1 MTEYGLIGYPLGH
14 SFSRRFF
21 TEKFMREGIDAEYLN
36 FEIPDAGML
45 RDIVRQHPML
55 RGLNCTIPHKEAIIP
70 QLDDIS
76 PEARKIGAVNVIAIR
91 RGATAGMPQSG
102 ERNDSE
108 VRLIGYNSD
117 IIGFTQSIKPLLRP
131 HHRKALILGTGGAS
145 KAVRHGLESLDIE
158 ASFVSRTARPGL
170 LTYADITP
178 AKLQDFHVIVNCTPV
193 GMSPHTDEAPQ
204 LPYEALTDKHLLYDL
219 IYNPEE
225 TLFLKLGAQA
235 GAVTKN
241 GQEMLE
247 LQALASW
254 DMWNR

>member
-1 MTEYGLIGYPLGH
+1 MTEYGLIGFPLGH

-91 RGATAGMPQSG
+91 RGATAGTPQSG

-117 IIGFTQSIKPLLRP
+117 IIGFTQSIKPLP
-131 HHRKALILGTGGAS
+131 
-145 KAVRHGLESLDIE
+145 
-158 ASFVSRTARPGL
+158 VSYTH
-170 LTYADITP
+170 LT
-178 AKLQDFHVIVNCTPV
+178 
-193 GMSPHTDEAPQ
+193 
-204 LPYEALTDKHLLYDL
+204 LPT
-219 IYNPEE
+219 
-225 TLFLKLGAQA
+225 T
-235 GAVTKN
+235 
-241 GQEMLE
+241 
-247 LQALASW
+247 
-254 DMWNR
+254 